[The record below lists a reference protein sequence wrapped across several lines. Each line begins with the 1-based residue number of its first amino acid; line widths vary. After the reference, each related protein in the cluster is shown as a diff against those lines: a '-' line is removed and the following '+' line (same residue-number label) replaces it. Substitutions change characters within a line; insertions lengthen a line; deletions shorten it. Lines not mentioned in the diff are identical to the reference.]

1 MTITNTN
8 IRFRY
13 NIRIIVITILFLFTS
28 VQAIFAQGSK
38 DEAPPLR
45 ERIFFGGNVGLQFGT
60 ITDIQ
65 VSPVVGLWLLPRLS
79 VAAGPD
85 YRYYKDPYNGTS
97 IYGGKA
103 YLQLVV
109 LKNINSVIPVGAN
122 TNIVAHLEDELL
134 SLKTSFW
141 KNPPYTSDR
150 FYLNSILAGGG
161 ISQEI
166 GRRASLDLLVLW
178 VLNES
183 QYSVYNNPEI
193 RISFTF

>member
-13 NIRIIVITILFLFTS
+13 NIRIIVITVLFLFTS
-28 VQAIFAQGSK
+28 VHAIYAQGSR